1 MDIIPEGQP
10 PLLKEK
16 QDAVPMSSKINIV
29 TVSEKVLDSEVADDS
44 GGTDVLRDE
53 RDIATHVISVE
64 DDTSL
69 SPWTYRAFI
78 IGSGLSVFAS
88 ALGEYSAAVG
98 LDCVA
103 QLALTAE
110 IYYFKPVRDYPL

>member
-1 MDIIPEGQP
+1 MDIVLEGQP
-10 PLLKEK
+10 PLLKER
-16 QDAVPMSSKINIV
+16 QDAVPMFSNV
-29 TVSEKVLDSEVADDS
+29 PVFEKVLDSEVADDG

-78 IGSGLSVFAS
+78 IGVGLSIFSS
-88 ALGEYSAAVG
+88 ALGEYSAGG
-98 LDCVA
+98 LD
-103 QLALTAE
+103 
-110 IYYFKPVRDYPL
+110 

>member
-1 MDIIPEGQP
+1 MDTILEGQP
-10 PLLKEK
+10 PLFKER
-16 QDAVPMSSKINIV
+16 QDAVPMSSNEKIV
-29 TVSEKVLDSEVADDS
+29 TVFEKVLDSEVADDG

-88 ALGEYSAAVG
+88 ALGKYSATGG
-98 LDCVA
+98 LG
-103 QLALTAE
+103 
-110 IYYFKPVRDYPL
+110 